1 MFNHGLAVVCVFMM
15 NELSMTRSSKTA
27 NVQPRLGRGLRFRM
41 NELSMTRSSKTANV
55 QPRLGR
61 GLRFYDE

>member
-27 NVQPRLGRGLRFRM
+27 NVQPRLGRGLRFRK
-41 NELSMTRSSKTANV
+41 NEQTNATAKPWQSKLINHSTVRA
-55 QPRLGR
+55 
-61 GLRFYDE
+61 